1 MFHLDF
7 GWGRLA
13 AHVRQATLGNKA
25 TPDGRTFRPVW
36 FWKLCLYVTV
46 PAFTFV
52 LFVQLWVQDL
62 SKPYGGYPAGY
73 QTFGWIILMA
83 LVLLTPVTML
93 KLDRTPGTLPAS
105 SELTQSE
112 GCAGRLTRL
121 LVALG
126 GSAPVWR
133 AYADSSAANP
143 APPAS
148 HRPSG
153 SGSVVELSA
162 VVTQTPL
169 GPNI

>member
-1 MFHLDF
+1 MKHREGSWGGCLLDSM
-7 GWGRLA
+7 R
-13 AHVRQATLGNKA
+13 VRGM
-25 TPDGRTFRPVW
+25 
-36 FWKLCLYVTV
+36 
-46 PAFTFV
+46 
-52 LFVQLWVQDL
+52 
-62 SKPYGGYPAGY
+62 KPPS
-73 QTFGWIILMA
+73 A

-143 APPAS
+143 PPAS

>member
-1 MFHLDF
+1 M
-7 GWGRLA
+7 R
-13 AHVRQATLGNKA
+13 VRGM
-25 TPDGRTFRPVW
+25 
-36 FWKLCLYVTV
+36 
-46 PAFTFV
+46 
-52 LFVQLWVQDL
+52 
-62 SKPYGGYPAGY
+62 KPPS
-73 QTFGWIILMA
+73 A